1 MKQVIG
7 KISLWFLDAGL
18 KASMII
24 FFYLLISALVGP
36 FKS

>member
-1 MKQVIG
+1 MGSKTLIF
-7 KISLWFLDAGL
+7 LLDAGL

-24 FFYLLISALVGP
+24 FFYLLGISVLCQ

>member
-1 MKQVIG
+1 MGNKVVTF
-7 KISLWFLDAGL
+7 LLDAGL

-24 FFYLLISALVGP
+24 FFYLLISAVIGP

>member
-1 MKQVIG
+1 MGSKTLIF
-7 KISLWFLDAGL
+7 LLDAGL

-24 FFYLLISALVGP
+24 FFYLLGIGVLCQ